1 MSKFD
6 ILNYFFY
13 ESSPFDYLIEGGN
26 ASVDGVQA
34 DKIDIEI
41 YDREFLTDTLFKL
54 FTVINDRYKKQY
66 KESLWDTKLITDHEI
81 YNGSSKFLFSKD
93 ISDEDYK
100 KYKKLTGDIDVVV
113 DRTKIKNFLQLL
125 KTYKGK
131 LISDN
136 IILLGTTKDDIK
148 SEDGQVH
155 AIFKLTKDGSEINIQ
170 VDFEGSRFENGLP
183 TPFTKFSHS
192 SNWEDIKDGY
202 KGVAHKF
209 LLRALCNASK
219 QIKDF
224 VILTP
229 SSTYDNFKVS
239 TAKSTTMPSFLSFSV
254 AKGMRNKFVPVLDA
268 NGKQL
273 ILSGKKAY
281 KEDND
286 TSDSKYVTDTDVMF
300 MSLFGKNPIEGE
312 GGLDGKF
319 GSFEGL
325 MELVDKYKSPE
336 VKEKII
342 ESLIGGI
349 MEQALERND
358 PDGDR
363 NIKFPI
369 LGALM
374 MKFKSPKGKVIP
386 FNEQTKEKVKDS
398 NGYACFKLN
407 GKEYIV
413 KFDEPTTK
421 HFEDYYSN
429 YRVEDGEVFDV

>member
-6 ILNYFFY
+6 ILNSFFY
-13 ESSPFDYLIEGGN
+13 ESTPFDYLIEGGN
-26 ASVDGVQA
+26 ASVDGIQA

-54 FTVINDRYKKQY
+54 FAVINDRYKKQY
-66 KESLWDTKLITDHEI
+66 QESLWDTKLITNHEI

-113 DRTKIKNFLQLL
+113 DRTKIKNLLQLL

-136 IILLGTTKDDIK
+136 CTLLGTTKDDIK

-155 AIFKLTKDGSEINIQ
+155 AIFKMNKDGSEVNVQ
-170 VDFEGSRFENGLP
+170 VDFEGSTFEKNQP
-183 TPFTKFSHS
+183 TEFTKFSHS

-219 QIKDF
+219 QIRDF

-229 SSTYDNFKVS
+229 SSTYDNIKIS
-239 TAKSTTMPSFLSFSV
+239 NSKSTSHPSFLSFSV
-254 AKGMRNKFVPVLDA
+254 AKGIRNKFVPVLDA

-273 ILSGKKAY
+273 VLNGKKAY
-281 KEDND
+281 KEDTD
-286 TSDSKYVTDTDVMF
+286 TSDSKYVKDIDVMF
-300 MSLFGKNPIEGE
+300 MTIFGKRPLEGE
-312 GGLDGKF
+312 CGLNGKF
-319 GSFEGL
+319 SSFKGL
-325 MELVDKYKSPE
+325 IELIDKYKSSD

-358 PDGDR
+358 PDADR

-374 MKFKSPKGKVIP
+374 AKFKSPKGKVIP

-398 NGYACFKLN
+398 NGYACFKMN
-407 GKEYIV
+407 GKDFIV